1 MSDFIPIPELPVF
14 EEKSRWDLFNAFR
27 DTLIK
32 LVAVSDQT
40 EDTWT
45 RMNLLN
51 GWQHY
56 GAPYGEA
63 GYRKVDNMVYLT
75 GVILGLALDEVAY
88 NMPQLYRPSVT
99 RYFPVATDNLD
110 SAAFITIDRNGNIEI
125 PTGCSLT
132 LTSFDGIVYRA
143 ER

>member
-1 MSDFIPIPELPVF
+1 MSNFIPIPELPVF

-32 LVAVSDQT
+32 LVTLSDQT
-40 EDTWT
+40 EDIWT

-63 GYRKVDNMVYLT
+63 GYRKVDNMVYIT
-75 GVILGLALDEVAY
+75 GVVLGTAVDTIAY
-88 NMPQLYRPSVT
+88 NLPKNFRPAST
-99 RYFPVATDNLD
+99 RYFPVATDND
-110 SAAFITIDRNGNIEI
+110 SIGHVMIDRNGNL
-125 PTGCSLT
+125 TMVSGVSLT
-132 LTSFDGIVYRA
+132 LTSLDGIVYRA

>member
-32 LVAVSDQT
+32 LVKITDQT
-40 EDTWT
+40 EDIWT

-56 GAPYGEA
+56 GTPYGEA
-63 GYRKVDNMVYLT
+63 GYRKVDNIIYLT
-75 GVILGLALDEVAY
+75 GVLLGTDVDTIAY
-88 NMPQLYRPSVT
+88 NLPQNFRPATT
-99 RYFPVATDNLD
+99 RYFPVGTDND
-110 SAAFITIDRNGNIEI
+110 SIGHVTIDRNGNL
-125 PTGCSLT
+125 TMVAGVSLT
-132 LTSFDGIVYRA
+132 LTSLDGIVYRA

>member
-14 EEKSRWDLFNAFR
+14 ARKSRWDLFNAFR

-32 LVAVSDQT
+32 LVTITDQT
-40 EDTWT
+40 ESAWV

-56 GAPYGEA
+56 GTPYGEA
-63 GYRKVDNMVYLT
+63 GYRKVDNMVYLS
-75 GVILGLALDEVAY
+75 GVVFGTALDTVAY
-88 NMPQLYRPSVT
+88 NMPPLYRPAATRHFPISSDNDSVGHI
-99 RYFPVATDNLD
+99 LL
-110 SAAFITIDRNGNIEI
+110 DRNGNLEMS
-125 PTGCSLT
+125 TGCSLT
-132 LTSFDGIVYRA
+132 LTSLDGIIYRA